1 MRLRPVTYEYLE
13 SHNKDRRLRVGLIA
27 QEVRKIFPNV
37 VIDEDVDF
45 DDKLKKRTV
54 QKSEYLAMN
63 YIELIP
69 ITIKAL
75 QELNEKIEENR
86 LLKSR
91 IEKLEAAVFGK

>member
-1 MRLRPVTYEYLE
+1 
-13 SHNKDRRLRVGLIA
+13 
-27 QEVRKIFPNV
+27 
-37 VIDEDVDF
+37 
-45 DDKLKKRTV
+45 LKKRTV